1 MNEKR
6 KYVVNIVA
14 VKPVF
19 TNRDMFS
26 ECSDVEAAKTDAL
39 AQFDTYHPDAKD
51 RTVKSVTPYSEYLK
65 RLDEMDE
72 MNRFMNS

>member
-1 MNEKR
+1 M
-6 KYVVNIVA
+6 NIVA

-39 AQFDTYHPDAKD
+39 AQFDKYYPEAKD
-51 RTVKSVTPYSEYLK
+51 RDVRSVIPYSEYLR